1 MLARGTSVFN
11 AHRSK
16 DINVW
21 WHVAH
26 GGMGMDNEVHENQ
39 ANENESTNPAE
50 KVENKMPSIHDKD
63 IDDKLI
69 NLLTSFSIN
78 VTSSTN
84 TSNTGGTEKPQD
96 SDEYRNAIDE
106 YNDRKVYFDKKRG
119 YLGNEKGGFYTESEF
134 FKDGSLDKH
143 YSDRITKELIEDMR
157 SSEIE
162 IIQNYVNVYK
172 VDILDFLTHNLNTRK
187 GGAVCNLFDNR
198 LLLGYFVLKDD
209 LEELGLKYDDCI
221 LSHHPEKFSFY
232 QLYCYRYI
240 RSNAPKSYSTLSI
253 KEEVLSDIIDD
264 IESEIDDT
272 SKSYESFRNNE
283 AERLKRMLNYTVKIN
298 LSKLNKSLS
307 CLDLCFFNYI
317 LDTYDENNALHI
329 RKNKLNRVQKYYY
342 KILRNGFSTI
352 YKTHKEAIDLF
363 DYHTFV
369 EIHKQTMKRMALLE
383 INQERFHQM
392 NEILEEANSLPPDS
406 AIDVLKKCNKI
417 MLKTINKLN
426 DAIRYERQLIEDGN
440 NKIEALIQE
449 ISNCQYGALS
459 ENSDAE

>member
-1 MLARGTSVFN
+1 M
-11 AHRSK
+11 
-16 DINVW
+16 
-21 WHVAH
+21 
-26 GGMGMDNEVHENQ
+26 
-39 ANENESTNPAE
+39 
-50 KVENKMPSIHDKD
+50 
-63 IDDKLI
+63 
-69 NLLTSFSIN
+69 
-78 VTSSTN
+78 
-84 TSNTGGTEKPQD
+84 
-96 SDEYRNAIDE
+96 
-106 YNDRKVYFDKKRG
+106 
-119 YLGNEKGGFYTESEF
+119 
-134 FKDGSLDKH
+134 
-143 YSDRITKELIEDMR
+143 
-157 SSEIE
+157 
-162 IIQNYVNVYK
+162 
-172 VDILDFLTHNLNTRK
+172 
-187 GGAVCNLFDNR
+187 FDNR

-449 ISNCQYGALS
+449 ISNCQYGARS